1 LFLGCFLLI
10 VAGKI
15 NTYMSTLPANK
26 FFNDIDF
33 VSIID
38 TIKGV
43 YMSDGAM
50 STLLDYERVLDE
62 ADLYAFKN
70 WIVGELVE
78 GPVVGRYNCKCV
90 FMWPYK
96 LMPDPRGA
104 LRLTNIGCKV
114 TYGKGEIKVPVEV
127 KDYDDFHAGTRYPK
141 MVKRKVW
148 FVEIVIPFDLM
159 DDIKEGSIDIAD
171 QTIDLSE
178 IEDAYDEDL
187 DDTMSNEDAVDTQ
200 AAEVQPGEA
209 QAGQQSMGMM

>member
-1 LFLGCFLLI
+1 M
-10 VAGKI
+10 K
-15 NTYMSTLPANK
+15 TLPADK

-33 VSIID
+33 VSIVD

-50 STLLDYERVLDE
+50 STLLDFERVMDE
-62 ADLYAFKN
+62 ADVYAFKN
-70 WIVGELVE
+70 WIVGELVD

-96 LMPDPRGA
+96 LMPNPKGA
-104 LRLTNIGCKV
+104 LRLANIGCKV

-127 KDYDDFHAGTRYPK
+127 KDYEDFVPGTRYPK
-141 MVKRKVW
+141 MAKRKVW
-148 FVEIVIPFDLM
+148 FVEIVIPFELM
-159 DDIKEGSIDIAD
+159 DDIKEGSIDLAD

-187 DDTMSNEDAVDTQ
+187 DTAMTEEDSVETQ
-200 AAEVQPGEA
+200 AEEAQPG
-209 QAGQQSMGMM
+209 QVPMGQGMM

>member
-1 LFLGCFLLI
+1 M
-10 VAGKI
+10 K
-15 NTYMSTLPANK
+15 TLPADK

-33 VSIID
+33 VSIVD

-50 STLLDYERVLDE
+50 STLLDFERVIDE
-62 ADLYAFKN
+62 ADVYAYKN
-70 WIVGELVE
+70 WIIGELVD

-104 LRLTNIGCKV
+104 VRLANVGCKV
-114 TYGKGEIKVPVEV
+114 TYGRGEIKVPVEV
-127 KDYDDFHAGTRYPK
+127 KDYEDFVPGTRYPK
-141 MVKRKVW
+141 MAKRKVW
-148 FVEIVIPFDLM
+148 YIEIVIPFELM
-159 DDIKEGSIDIAD
+159 DDIKEGSIDLAD

-187 DDTMSNEDAVDTQ
+187 DSAMSEEDTVETQ
-200 AAEVQPGEA
+200 SGEA
-209 QAGQQSMGMM
+209 QEMASPMDQGMM

>member
-1 LFLGCFLLI
+1 M
-10 VAGKI
+10 K
-15 NTYMSTLPANK
+15 TLPADK

-33 VSIID
+33 VSIVD

-50 STLLDYERVLDE
+50 STLLDFERVMDE
-62 ADLYAFKN
+62 ADIYAFKN
-70 WIVGELVE
+70 WIVGELVD
-78 GPVVGRYNCKCV
+78 GPVVGRYNCTCI

-104 LRLTNIGCKV
+104 LRLANIGCKV

-127 KDYDDFHAGTRYPK
+127 KDYEDYVPGTRYPK
-141 MVKRKVW
+141 MAKRKVW
-148 FVEIVIPFDLM
+148 FVEVVIPFELM
-159 DDIKEGSIDIAD
+159 DDIKEGSIDLAD

-187 DDTMSNEDAVDTQ
+187 DSSMSEDDVVKTNAD
-200 AAEVQPGEA
+200 ESQPEA
-209 QAGQQSMGMM
+209 QENAGIV

>member
-1 LFLGCFLLI
+1 M
-10 VAGKI
+10 K
-15 NTYMSTLPANK
+15 TLPADK

-33 VSIID
+33 VSIVD

-50 STLLDYERVLDE
+50 STLLDFERVIDE
-62 ADLYAFKN
+62 ADVYAFKN
-70 WIVGELVE
+70 WIIGELVD

-104 LRLTNIGCKV
+104 VRLANIGCKV
-114 TYGKGEIKVPVEV
+114 TYGRGEIKVPVEV
-127 KDYDDFHAGTRYPK
+127 KDYEDFVPGTRYPK
-141 MVKRKVW
+141 MAKRKVW
-148 FVEIVIPFDLM
+148 YIEIVIPFELM
-159 DDIKEGSIDIAD
+159 DDIKEGSIDLAD

-187 DDTMSNEDAVDTQ
+187 DSAMSEEDTVETQ
-200 AAEVQPGEA
+200 AGEA
-209 QAGQQSMGMM
+209 QDMAAPAMDQGMM

>member
-1 LFLGCFLLI
+1 M
-10 VAGKI
+10 K
-15 NTYMSTLPANK
+15 TLPADK

-33 VSIID
+33 VSIVD

-50 STLLDYERVLDE
+50 STLLDFERVMDE
-62 ADLYAFKN
+62 ADVYAFKN
-70 WIVGELVE
+70 WIVGELVD

-96 LMPDPRGA
+96 LMPNPKGA
-104 LRLTNIGCKV
+104 LRLANIGCKV

-127 KDYDDFHAGTRYPK
+127 KDYEDFVPGTTYPK

-148 FVEIVIPFDLM
+148 FVEIVIPFELM
-159 DDIKEGSIDIAD
+159 DDIKEGSIDLAD

-187 DDTMSNEDAVDTQ
+187 DSAMSEEDTVQTQ
-200 AAEVQPGEA
+200 ADEE
-209 QAGQQSMGMM
+209 QAPTQGMM

>member
-1 LFLGCFLLI
+1 M
-10 VAGKI
+10 K
-15 NTYMSTLPANK
+15 TLPADK

-33 VSIID
+33 VSIVD
-38 TIKGV
+38 TIKGI

-50 STLLDYERVLDE
+50 STLLDFERVMDE
-62 ADLYAFKN
+62 ADIYAFKN
-70 WIVGELVE
+70 WIVGELVD

-96 LMPDPRGA
+96 LMPNPKGA
-104 LRLTNIGCKV
+104 LRLSNIGCKV

-127 KDYDDFHAGTRYPK
+127 KDYDDFVPGGRYPK

-148 FVEIVIPFDLM
+148 FVEITIPFDLM
-159 DDIKEGSIDIAD
+159 DDIKEGSIDLAD

-187 DDTMSNEDAVDTQ
+187 ESSMQDGDTTETQ
-200 AAEVQPGEA
+200 SDKAQEEEVVPM
-209 QAGQQSMGMM
+209 GQGML

>member
-1 LFLGCFLLI
+1 M
-10 VAGKI
+10 K
-15 NTYMSTLPANK
+15 TLPADK

-33 VSIID
+33 VSIVD

-50 STLLDYERVLDE
+50 STLLDFERVMDE
-62 ADLYAFKN
+62 ADVYAFKN
-70 WIVGELVE
+70 WIVGELVD

-96 LMPDPRGA
+96 LMPNPKGA
-104 LRLTNIGCKV
+104 LRLVNIGCKV

-127 KDYDDFHAGTRYPK
+127 KDYEDFVPGTRYPK
-141 MVKRKVW
+141 MAKRKVW
-148 FVEIVIPFDLM
+148 FVEVVIPFELM
-159 DDIKEGSIDIAD
+159 DDIKEGSIDLAD

-187 DDTMSNEDAVDTQ
+187 DSSMTEEDTVDTQ
-200 AAEVQPGEA
+200 AEEA
-209 QAGQQSMGMM
+209 QAAAPMGQGMM

>member
-1 LFLGCFLLI
+1 M
-10 VAGKI
+10 K
-15 NTYMSTLPANK
+15 TLPADK

-33 VSIID
+33 VSIVD

-50 STLLDYERVLDE
+50 STLLDFERVMDE
-62 ADLYAFKN
+62 ADVYAFKN
-70 WIVGELVE
+70 WIVGELVD

-96 LMPDPRGA
+96 LMPNPKGA
-104 LRLTNIGCKV
+104 LRLANIGCKV

-127 KDYDDFHAGTRYPK
+127 KDYEDFVPGTRYPK
-141 MVKRKVW
+141 MAKRKVW
-148 FVEIVIPFDLM
+148 FVEVVIPFELM
-159 DDIKEGSIDIAD
+159 DDIKEGSIDLAD

-187 DDTMSNEDAVDTQ
+187 DSSMTADDTVETQ
-200 AAEVQPGEA
+200 AEEAQPG
-209 QAGQQSMGMM
+209 QIPMGQGMM

>member
-1 LFLGCFLLI
+1 M
-10 VAGKI
+10 K
-15 NTYMSTLPANK
+15 TSPADK

-33 VSIID
+33 VSIVD

-50 STLLDYERVLDE
+50 STLLDFERVMDE
-62 ADLYAFKN
+62 ADVYAFKN
-70 WIVGELVE
+70 WSTGELVD
-78 GPVVGRYNCKCV
+78 GPVVGRYNCKCI

-104 LRLTNIGCKV
+104 LRLDKIGCKV

-127 KDYDDFHAGTRYPK
+127 KDYEDFVPGTRYPK
-141 MVKRKVW
+141 MAKRKVW
-148 FVEIVIPFDLM
+148 FVEVVIPFELM
-159 DDIKEGSIDIAD
+159 DDIKEGSIDLAD

-187 DDTMSNEDAVDTQ
+187 DSAMSEEDSVDTQ
-200 AAEVQPGEA
+200 AEEA
-209 QAGQQSMGMM
+209 QEVVPMGQGMM

>member
-1 LFLGCFLLI
+1 M
-10 VAGKI
+10 K
-15 NTYMSTLPANK
+15 TLPADK

-33 VSIID
+33 VSIVD

-50 STLLDYERVLDE
+50 STLLDFERVMDE
-62 ADLYAFKN
+62 ADVYAFKN
-70 WIVGELVE
+70 WIHGELVD

-96 LMPDPRGA
+96 LMPNPKGA
-104 LRLTNIGCKV
+104 LRLANIGCKV

-127 KDYDDFHAGTRYPK
+127 KDYEDFVPGTRYPK
-141 MVKRKVW
+141 MAKRKVW
-148 FVEIVIPFDLM
+148 FVEVVIPFELM
-159 DDIKEGSIDIAD
+159 DDIKEGSIDLAD

-187 DDTMSNEDAVDTQ
+187 DSSMTADDTVDTQ
-200 AAEVQPGEA
+200 AEEA
-209 QAGQQSMGMM
+209 QVSAPMGQGMM